1 VAFAEVRALTNRK
14 AVRETGFGLNPM
26 ELNDLY
32 EYLWNMGVK
41 MQSGNAMVVF
51 EAAYRPWPKLHE
63 DDAVSATFYGVG

>member
-1 VAFAEVRALTNRK
+1 MH
-14 AVRETGFGLNPM
+14 ETGFGLNPM

-41 MQSGNAMVVF
+41 MQSENAMGFF

-63 DDAVSATFYGVG
+63 DDAVSATF